1 MHLQEIPSS
10 SVGGW
15 LLSGIFCPGKN
26 TQILKRFT
34 HAKCML
40 AYQLFPQELPSI
52 LRPNFFLLH
61 EKSVE
66 KNVAKTM
73 IFLTCFPT
81 GLFL

>member
-26 TQILKRFT
+26 IRILKMF
-34 HAKCML
+34 AKCML

-52 LRPNFFLLH
+52 LRPDFFLLH

-73 IFLTCFPT
+73 IFLTLV
-81 GLFL
+81 LFSSLQ